1 MFKRNKIRAK
11 QLYLKLDESNT
22 YFTSSHIVSK
32 TPYFVFIFLATLL
45 LELFLDY
52 PDARNAALIY
62 LVVLIVIRILIAMD
76 EAFPI
81 DKNEY
86 ESFIP
91 PLLLFYLLSAVLTV
105 CYAYVLIKDS
115 DARALLCLIPS
126 LLVII
131 DLIEMIIV
139 FDTEMP
145 DRSYPL
151 YQGLL
156 RCLFKM
162 SRLSKSWRLENFYI
176 DTVNGRLNSLLLEPQ
191 FSSDKWLAL
200 TSVHR
205 ARRIFTKYSELSTF
219 TLLTNKGYATEL
231 NETLRLLEEILVVI
245 NKAGDIATQEE
256 LIYTLINL
264 LDKLDMILPD
274 SCSIEPKSTKK
285 RLKDARQVDE
295 KTVLERARKFN
306 DNWS

>member
-1 MFKRNKIRAK
+1 MFKKNETRAK

-22 YFTSSHIVSK
+22 YFLSSHIVSK

-45 LELFLDY
+45 LGLFLDD
-52 PDARNAALIY
+52 PDARTIALVY
-62 LVVLIVIRILIAMD
+62 LVVLIVIRALIAMN
-76 EAFPI
+76 EAIPI
-81 DKNEY
+81 DKNEN
-86 ESFIP
+86 EAFIP
-91 PLLLFYLLSAVLTV
+91 PIAFFYLLSAFMTV
-105 CYAYVLIKDS
+105 CYAYQLIKDS

-131 DLIEMIIV
+131 DFIEMIIV
-139 FDTEMP
+139 LDTGMP
-145 DRSYPL
+145 DRGYPF

-231 NETLRLLEEILVVI
+231 NETLRLLEETLVVI
-245 NKAGDIATQEE
+245 NKAVDIATQEE

-264 LDKLDMILPD
+264 LDKLDKILPD
-274 SCSIEPKSTKK
+274 SCSIEPKSTKE

>member
-1 MFKRNKIRAK
+1 MFKKNEIRAK

-22 YFTSSHIVSK
+22 YFLSSHIVSK

-45 LELFLDY
+45 LGLFLDD
-52 PDARNAALIY
+52 PDARIAALVY
-62 LVVLIVIRILIAMD
+62 LVVLILIRTLIAMN
-76 EAFPI
+76 ETFPI
-81 DKNEY
+81 DKNEN
-86 ESFIP
+86 EEFISP
-91 PLLLFYLLSAVLTV
+91 IAFFYLFSAFMTV
-105 CYAYVLIKDS
+105 CYFYELINDS
-115 DARALLCLIPS
+115 DARALLILIPS

-139 FDTEMP
+139 FGTEMP
-145 DRSYPL
+145 ERGYPL

-176 DTVNGRLNSLLLEPQ
+176 DTVNGRLNPLLLEPQ

-205 ARRIFTKYSELSTF
+205 ASRIFTKYSELSTF

-231 NETLRLLEEILVVI
+231 NETLRLLEETLVVI
-245 NKAGDIATQEE
+245 NKAEEIAIQEE

-264 LDKLDMILPD
+264 LDKLDKILPD
-274 SCSIEPKSTKK
+274 SCPIEPKSTKK
-285 RLKDARQVDE
+285 RLKGERQVDE
-295 KTVLERARKFN
+295 KNVLERARKFN